1 MVEVALGSP
10 CHASS
15 HDRPPGHLGG
25 PLAPGGTCPGPDHCG
40 LSAAH
45 WDLHPDGCSSRGYNS
60 AHQTGECRCVSNGT
74 NQNVNNTARLLNLLC
89 PEILHCSAF
98 LSTGCSVNRS

>member
-1 MVEVALGSP
+1 MVEVVLGSP

-15 HDRPPGHLGG
+15 HDRPPGHLGS

-45 WDLHPDGCSSRGYNS
+45 GDLHPDGCSSRGYNS
-60 AHQTGECRCVSNGT
+60 AHQTGEWGCVGNGT
-74 NQNVNNTARLLNLLC
+74 DQGVNKSYRRH
-89 PEILHCSAF
+89 LHLKKKSGHTDVGVYLKF
-98 LSTGCSVNRS
+98 IEG